1 MHAMWC
7 CQKKKKNKALK
18 KKKKGKLFA
27 FYLTTSSYFRML
39 NDPMRKTTA
48 SGRYFPLL
56 MESPCF
62 VSGHNGLLLFLL
74 VKKLNH

>member
-1 MHAMWC
+1 MLCGAA
-7 CQKKKKNKALK
+7 KRKKKNKAL

-27 FYLTTSSYFRML
+27 FYLTTSSYFGML

-48 SGRYFPLL
+48 SGRYVPLL